1 MRSSILRRLL
11 LVVITIVAGGL
22 VSATLVRCAPGFG
35 VDERQLDSRLSSD
48 TIEAIQDT
56 HADERNIVRFFFASI
71 CKTLRGDFGVSR
83 SLNRPVRQLLQER
96 AAVTAA
102 LAGKG
107 LILSWLAAALMVFAT
122 WFVRSRALGLSVT
135 LLSGTLLCLPAGVLA
150 LLAILLNQP
159 AYAVIALIVYPK
171 VHRYLSNMVEAVRGM
186 PHILTARAK
195 GASES
200 RMFLW
205 HVVPVIKRE
214 VLALAG
220 VSIGIAISAAIPV
233 EALCGIPGIGQLT
246 WQAALGRD
254 LPLLINVAML
264 VIGCVVLANS
274 GADLLGEEPRRPA

>member
-1 MRSSILRRLL
+1 MRRSILRRLL

-22 VSATLVRCAPGFG
+22 VSATLVRCAPGFAT
-35 VDERQLDSRLSSD
+35 DERQLDSRLSSD
-48 TIEAIQDT
+48 TIQAIQNA
-56 HADERNIVRFFFASI
+56 HADERNVVGFFFASVGR
-71 CKTLRGDFGVSR
+71 TLRGDFGVSR
-83 SLNRPVRQLLQER
+83 SLNRPVRQLLEER
-96 AAVTAA
+96 AGVTAA

-107 LILSWLAAALMVFAT
+107 LALAWLAAVLVVFAT
-122 WFVRSRALGLSVT
+122 WFARTPALGLPVA
-135 LLSGTLLCLPAGVLA
+135 LFSGTLLCLPAGVLA

-159 AYAVIALIVYPK
+159 AYMVIAFIVYPK
-171 VHRYLSNMVEAVRGM
+171 VHRYLSNLVEAVRGM

-195 GASES
+195 GTSES

-233 EALCGIPGIGQLT
+233 EALCGVPGIGQLT
-246 WQAALGRD
+246 WQAALARD
-254 LPLLINVAML
+254 LPLLNNVAML

>member
-11 LVVITIVAGGL
+11 LVVVTIVAGGL

-35 VDERQLDSRLSSD
+35 ADERQLDSRLSSD
-48 TIEAIQDT
+48 TIQAIQNA
-56 HADERNIVRFFFASI
+56 HADERNIVGFFFASVG
-71 CKTLRGDFGVSR
+71 KTLRGDFGVSR

-96 AAVTAA
+96 AGVTAA

-107 LILSWLAAALMVFAT
+107 LALSWSAAVVMVLAT
-122 WFVRSRALGLSVT
+122 WFVRTRALGISVT
-135 LLSGTLLCLPAGVLA
+135 LLSGALLCLPAGVLA

-159 AYAVIALIVYPK
+159 AYLVIALIVYPK
-171 VHRYLSNMVEAVRGM
+171 VHRYLSNLVEAARGM

-205 HVVPVIKRE
+205 HVVPVIRRE

-220 VSIGIAISAAIPV
+220 VSIGIAISAADRDS
-233 EALCGIPGIGQLT
+233 GQS
-246 WQAALGRD
+246 QHFPPDHRD
-254 LPLLINVAML
+254 DVP
-264 VIGCVVLANS
+264 
-274 GADLLGEEPRRPA
+274 EEHS

>member
-35 VDERQLDSRLSSD
+35 ADERQLDSRLSSD
-48 TIEAIQDT
+48 TIQAIQNA
-56 HADERNIVRFFFASI
+56 HADERKVIVFFFASV
-71 CKTLRGDFGVSR
+71 CRTLRGDFGVSR

-96 AAVTAA
+96 AGVTAA
-102 LAGKG
+102 LASKG
-107 LILSWLAAALMVFAT
+107 LGLAWFAAALVVFAT
-122 WFVRSRALGLSVT
+122 WFARTPALGLPVA

-159 AYAVIALIVYPK
+159 AYMVIAFIVYPK
-171 VHRYLSNMVEAVRGM
+171 VHRYLSNLVEAVRGM

-195 GASES
+195 GTSES
-200 RMFLW
+200 RVFLW

-233 EALCGIPGIGQLT
+233 EALCGVPGIGQLT
-246 WQAALGRD
+246 WQAALARD
-254 LPLLINVAML
+254 LPLLKNVAML